1 MPKREVNKMTKTVRV
16 VAAFLAILM
25 GLSAIAMVAMYV
37 SAAEVYDGTSV
48 SASLSGSGTDADPY
62 LIANGADLAYFAAN
76 PVDGACYKLTND
88 IVWSSYAKGAEA
100 PTASNWT
107 PIVFNGTFDGN
118 GKTVSGLCVVSEANG
133 IGFFAWA
140 QGTVKNLTVK
150 DSYFKGATKVAGIV
164 GQIQDFADEEKD
176 TDLVRS
182 LVVENCVSYADIVAT
197 SANGYSAGIFG
208 GANRTGQID
217 LVISGCV
224 NYGTVTYPS
233 DEGNA
238 IVGGIAGQLNGR
250 NILVDNCANYG
261 AVSSKTPL
269 SGGIVAQTG
278 GSKNKADDGTIVKIA
293 NCINY
298 ADISANRLCGG
309 ITGRLYPNA
318 VIENCVNVGK
328 VSISVEGK
336 NAAQFGHLAGAVSG
350 VISNSFSLE
359 GCAVN
364 TLAPD
369 TAPGAVGGEVKT
381 SADINSD
388 ATVTAL
394 GDAFALVD
402 GVLTLKI
409 VATAGQ
415 VESAEPEVTEPAPET
430 TEPAPETTEPAPET
444 TEPAPETTAP
454 ESSSNTGDSSI
465 LYLVVAV
472 AAIAATAIVAK
483 KREN

>member
-1 MPKREVNKMTKTVRV
+1 MTKTVRII
-16 VAAFLAILM
+16 AAFMAILM
-25 GLSAIAMVAMYV
+25 GLSALAMVAMYV
-37 SAAEVYDGTSV
+37 SAAEAYDGTSV

-76 PVDGACYKLTND
+76 PVDGASYKLTND
-88 IVWSSYAKGAEA
+88 IVWSSYVKGAEA

-118 GKTVSGLCVVSEANG
+118 GKTVSGLVFVDTAVNG
-133 IGFFAWA
+133 VGFFAWA

-182 LVVENCVSYADIVAT
+182 LVVENCVNYADIVAT
-197 SANGYSAGIFG
+197 SGNGYSAGIFG
-208 GANRTGQID
+208 GANRDNQIN
-217 LVISGCV
+217 LTISGCV

-233 DEGNA
+233 DGGNA
-238 IVGGIAGQLNGR
+238 IIGGVAGQLNGR
-250 NILVDNCANYG
+250 TIIVENCVNYG
-261 AVSSKTPL
+261 AVSATTPL

-298 ADISANRLCGG
+298 ADVSAQRLCGG
-309 ITGRLYPNA
+309 ITGRLYANG
-318 VIENCVNVGK
+318 VIENCVNLGK
-328 VSISVEGK
+328 VTINVEGK
-336 NAAQFGHLAGAVSG
+336 NAAQFGHLAGLIAG
-350 VISNSFSLE
+350 AINNSIYLE
-359 GCAVN
+359 GSAVN
-364 TLAPD
+364 ALAPD
-369 TAPGAVGGEVKT
+369 TAPGAVAGEAKAL
-381 SADINSD
+381 ADINSD

-394 GDAFALVD
+394 GEAYTIVD
-402 GVLTLKI
+402 GTLTLKV

-430 TEPAPETTEPAPET
+430 TEAPVETTEAPVET

-454 ESSSNTGDSSI
+454 DSSSDTGDGAI

-472 AAIAATAIVAK
+472 AAIAATAIVSK